1 MEAKA
6 VAKFIRISPRKARQV
21 IDLIRGKHVRDAYAI
36 LKFTPN
42 KGAELIEK
50 VLKSAVANAEHN
62 YEMNIDSLVVSSCY
76 VDQGPTLK
84 RFKPRAMGRADVMR
98 KRTSHITV
106 AVSEKKEG

>member
-6 VAKFIRISPRKARQV
+6 VAKYIRISPRKAAQ
-21 IDLIRGKHVRDAYAI
+21 IADLVRGKSVGEAYAI

-42 KGAELIEK
+42 KGAAIIEQ

-62 YEMNIDSLVVSSCY
+62 YNMDVDKVYVSTIF
-76 VDQGPTLK
+76 VDQGPSLK
-84 RFKPRAMGRADVMR
+84 RFKPRAMGRADGIM

-106 AVSEKKEG
+106 MVSEK